1 MDFIF
6 LKVLSISIIQGVMEW
21 VPISSSGLLIVLE
34 EILNMNN
41 KIFNLNLNITVHFG
55 SLFAV
60 LFFFSKEITKI
71 FNNRK
76 LLLNIFVATLPIIL
90 IGAIFKL
97 SGFIYILQNTSTVI
111 SATLIFA
118 VILFL
123 CDQKKVKNKF
133 NKNLPYQH
141 AIVIGLAQVAALI
154 PGSSRSGVTISAAR
168 YLGYSRV
175 DAAKFSFLI
184 SIPTIFGANIL
195 NLSDTKIDYFK
206 DDYYLLIVAFLVSFI
221 VSFYTIKYFL
231 NFLQKFSLNIFVI
244 IRIILGIYLAI
255 FFI

>member
-71 FNNRK
+71 FNNRE

-133 NKNLPYQH
+133 SKNIPYQH
-141 AIVIGLAQVAALI
+141 AIMIGLAQVAALI

-175 DAAKFSFLI
+175 DAAKFSF
-184 SIPTIFGANIL
+184 NL
-195 NLSDTKIDYFK
+195 NTN
-206 DDYYLLIVAFLVSFI
+206 
-221 VSFYTIKYFL
+221 
-231 NFLQKFSLNIFVI
+231 NFWC
-244 IRIILGIYLAI
+244 
-255 FFI
+255 

>member
-71 FNNRK
+71 FYNRK
-76 LLLNIFVATLPIIL
+76 LLLNILVATLPIIL
-90 IGAIFKL
+90 MGAIFKL
-97 SGFIYILQNTSTVI
+97 SGFIYILQNINTVI
-111 SATLIFA
+111 AATLIFA

-123 CDQKKVKNKF
+123 CDQKKVKK
-133 NKNLPYQH
+133 
-141 AIVIGLAQVAALI
+141 
-154 PGSSRSGVTISAAR
+154 
-168 YLGYSRV
+168 
-175 DAAKFSFLI
+175 
-184 SIPTIFGANIL
+184 
-195 NLSDTKIDYFK
+195 KIY
-206 DDYYLLIVAFLVSFI
+206 
-221 VSFYTIKYFL
+221 
-231 NFLQKFSLNIFVI
+231 
-244 IRIILGIYLAI
+244 
-255 FFI
+255 

>member
-1 MDFIF
+1 M
-6 LKVLSISIIQGVMEW
+6 
-21 VPISSSGLLIVLE
+21 LLP
-34 EILNMNN
+34 
-41 KIFNLNLNITVHFG
+41 
-55 SLFAV
+55 
-60 LFFFSKEITKI
+60 
-71 FNNRK
+71 
-76 LLLNIFVATLPIIL
+76 LPIIL

-133 NKNLPYQH
+133 SKNIPYQH
-141 AIVIGLAQVAALI
+141 AIMIGLAQVAALI

-221 VSFYTIKYFL
+221 VSFYTIKYF
-231 NFLQKFSLNIFVI
+231 
-244 IRIILGIYLAI
+244 
-255 FFI
+255 